1 MSATTALRSLI
12 LSQPD
17 GSPIR
22 LAYAAGNDVRVS
34 HLLHQPA
41 NPDAKVFRNV
51 PIAEFFAAIE
61 EAGLR
66 PAIESVAASSQMP
79 QPLVNTC
86 KRLLRIE
93 LSPHFT
99 VIYGGDA
106 KTAMQA
112 FVATGNAQQSQV
124 QPLLSMIEEPDL
136 TPIATATPDDV
147 YNCRLTDE
155 RITTNP
161 DSATIG
167 VIT

>member
-22 LAYAAGNDVRVS
+22 VAYDAGNDVRVS
-34 HLLHQPA
+34 QLLHQPA

-61 EAGLR
+61 DNGLR
-66 PAIESVAASSQMP
+66 PAIESVAASAQLP
-79 QPLVNTC
+79 AQLVNAC

-99 VIYGGDA
+99 AIYGGDA
-106 KTAMQA
+106 KRVLQA
-112 FVATGNAQQSQV
+112 FFEANIAQQSQV
-124 QPLLSMIEEPDL
+124 QPLLSLIEEPDL
-136 TPIATATPDDV
+136 TPISTATPDEV
-147 YNCRLTDE
+147 YSCRLLDE

-167 VIT
+167 VIE